1 MKLAK
6 LSLAAVIAAGAFSVA
21 NATPLEDA
29 IKGVDLSGMLRI
41 RYYNRTFDQGDT
53 YNRWRTNGIFI
64 FKVPVGDNLKMVYR
78 SSVQS
83 DVRVDDDS
91 AINNAAAQVD
101 PSATNNLLF
110 MAYSNGPLNVI
121 GGKIPVP
128 TSVTSAD
135 PVTPGHGAGAIASYN
150 VGYGFTVAGAFID
163 ALKDGG
169 GEGTAVGLPNTLPN
183 TIYAA
188 AVMYKNDM
196 IKANMWYYT
205 ATNAVDY
212 IYTVTADVTPMAG
225 LKLHGDYAQGKLDTK
240 LAPKAD
246 SNSYYNLNVSYSM
259 NGFTGM
265 VGYAATDK
273 TAAGEARGPVELAVD
288 APIGASLP
296 TANRYNIANMDD
308 TDAWYAKL
316 AYNVNAKTNVYAA
329 YTSIDRSNHVAD
341 VGNDGTPNNDSD
353 EYMVGAKYK
362 YNKKLGFHVYYDVL
376 DYDKSFPIANDE
388 NEFRVEARYNF

>member
-6 LSLAAVIAAGAFSVA
+6 LSLAAIIAAGAFSVA

-41 RYYNRTFDQGDT
+41 RYYNRTWDQSDT

-83 DVRVDDDS
+83 DVRVDDDT

-135 PVTPGHGAGAIASYN
+135 PVTPGHGAGVIASYN
-150 VGYGFTVAGAFID
+150 VGNGFTVAGAFVD

-169 GEGTAVGLPNTLPN
+169 GEGAAVGLPDTLPN

-188 AVMYKNDM
+188 AIMYKNDM
-196 IKANMWYYT
+196 VKANAWYYT
-205 ATNAVDY
+205 ATNVVDY
-212 IYTVTADVTPMAG
+212 IFTLTADVTPIAG
-225 LKLHGDYAQGKLDTK
+225 LKLHGDYAVGELDSDF
-240 LAPKAD
+240 APNEED
-246 SNSYYNLNVSYSM
+246 SNYFNLNASYTI

-265 VGYAATDK
+265 IGYAATDD
-273 TAAGEARGPVELAVD
+273 TSAGSTRSPVELAID

-296 TANRYNIANMDD
+296 TANRYNIAYMDD
-308 TDAWYAKL
+308 TDAWYGKL
-316 AYNVNAKTNVYAA
+316 AYNVDAKTNVYAA
-329 YTSIDRSNHVAD
+329 YTSIDQGQTAGD
-341 VGNDGTPNNDSD
+341 NDSD
-353 EYMVGAKYK
+353 EYIVGAKYK

-376 DYDKSFPIANDE
+376 DFDKSFPAANDE